1 MRYEPIQLQE
11 FEPRFRSAL
20 AERADWK
27 RVFDAAL
34 RGVDHATSA
43 GDVAIRD
50 RQRDIAREAWLH
62 IADGCADEDFRKTMT
77 TIIDRWSGS
86 NKKKKED
93 STMRKEAQ
101 SATKNSPQMGAFS
114 FFGPVNIFGSSVLL
128 KTLRPSG
135 RSAEFNNGWDEFGI
149 ATAAALDGGFDPAGV
164 TAGIDILADLRGG
177 DYGAGLLAHAAAYRD
192 MLSMAA
198 AAIVEGDHHDFDF

>member
-11 FEPRFRSAL
+11 FEPRFREAL

-43 GDVAIRD
+43 GDVVIRD

-77 TIIDRWSGS
+77 TIIDRWTGS
-86 NKKKKED
+86 NKKKED
-93 STMRKEAQ
+93 STMQPTAHQ
-101 SATKNSPQMGAFS
+101 SVTKNSPQQGAFS

-128 KTLRPSG
+128 KTLRPEG

-149 ATAAALDGGFDPAGV
+149 ATAAALDGGFDPSGV
-164 TAGIDILADLRGG
+164 TAGVDILADLRGG
-177 DYGAGLLAHAAAYRD
+177 DYGAGLVAHAAAYRKA
-192 MLSMAA
+192 LSRAA
-198 AAIVEGDHHDFDF
+198 DSLIEGEGHDFD